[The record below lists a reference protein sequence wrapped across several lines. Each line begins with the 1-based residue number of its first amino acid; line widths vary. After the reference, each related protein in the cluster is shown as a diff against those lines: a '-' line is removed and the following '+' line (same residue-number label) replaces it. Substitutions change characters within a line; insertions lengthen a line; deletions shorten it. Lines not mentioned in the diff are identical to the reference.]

1 MAPRLHGRILS
12 NLLGYLLEMDGYDT
26 TTSGRDDD
34 EAGLVVENQRL
45 QFSVFDEGTMDET
58 LGMA

>member
-1 MAPRLHGRILS
+1 MTAWKDTKQSARLLTGKWMA
-12 NLLGYLLEMDGYDT
+12 T